1 MALLQD
7 IVASVLQEVVLAQHQ
22 ADLLAESMT
31 EEYRNSPVLKAFPVP
46 AVTIGAMEITLN
58 FAIVG
63 GDGPREGAEAQD
75 VNTLEVIVDA
85 GRLASLGKDCLQTIT
100 LKISPGQLAAAEKSI
115 KR

>member
-7 IVASVLQEVVLAQHQ
+7 IVASVLREVVLAQHQ

-31 EEYRNSPVLKAFPVP
+31 EEYLNSPVLKAFPVP

-63 GDGPREGAEAQD
+63 GDGPREGAEA
-75 VNTLEVIVDA
+75 
-85 GRLASLGKDCLQTIT
+85 
-100 LKISPGQLAAAEKSI
+100 
-115 KR
+115 